1 MLEYSLCIVRKQ
13 LGEFIGHSVT
23 NSTIIASIHIFKFVH
38 KRGVSFWTYNFEE
51 QIHNL
56 ACVLLNPNLQD
67 LAYSP

>member
-23 NSTIIASIHIFKFVH
+23 NSTIIASIHIFKCVH
-38 KRGVSFWTYNFEE
+38 KRGVTSWTYNFEE

-56 ACVLLNPNLQD
+56 VCVLLNPNLQD
-67 LAYSP
+67 LDYLR